1 MFEEIYGLEDI
12 IQTIALEKLF
22 FDYKEEYTGGVIN
35 GDTFYDTALETVYD
49 LCDHVEYLD
58 YTDSTLY
65 FFSFPEMRKFYKLC
79 KEYCSQNHIKFQKCK
94 YTKDALDFVDASI
107 KCSGMRNFAWNY
119 WIPPK
124 LIKKRQHQFLIELG
138 CYFQEWIEM
147 IAALFE
153 IRQYFREKCE
163 ELQKELT
170 PVLTIVKPK
179 KAPVAD
185 TEERKAA

>member
-22 FDYKEEYTGGVIN
+22 FDYKEDYAGGIID
-35 GDTFYDTALETVYD
+35 GDNFYIIASETVYD

-79 KEYCSQNHIKFQKCK
+79 KEHCSKHHIKFQKSPYIK
-94 YTKDALDFVDASI
+94 GAMDFVTDSI
-107 KCSGMRNFAWNY
+107 RCSGMRNFAWNY

-124 LIKKRQHQFLIELG
+124 LKKKRQHQFLLETG

-170 PVLTIVKPK
+170 PKLTIVKPK
-179 KAPVAD
+179 KAPASD

>member
-49 LCDHVEYLD
+49 LCDHAEYLD

-79 KEYCSQNHIKFQKCK
+79 KEYCSKNHIKFQKCK
-94 YTKDALDFVDASI
+94 YIKDALDFVDASI

-147 IAALFE
+147 ISALFE

-170 PVLTIVKPK
+170 PVLTIVKPR
-179 KAPVAD
+179 KAPESD

>member
-22 FDYKEEYTGGVIN
+22 FDYKEEYTGGIIN

-65 FFSFPEMRKFYKLC
+65 FFSFAEMRKFYKLC
-79 KEYCSQNHIKFQKCK
+79 KEYCSKNHIKFQKCK
-94 YTKDALDFVDASI
+94 YIKDALDFVDASI

-147 IAALFE
+147 ISALFE

-170 PVLTIVKPK
+170 PALTIVKPK
-179 KAPVAD
+179 KAPAAK